1 MARIEFDRAVCGNLD
16 EALAHEWLETNG
28 MGGFASSTVAGANT
42 RRYHGLLIAATQ
54 PPAVRHLLLA
64 KIEETLIIGDQR
76 FDLSVNLY
84 PGTVHPAGYRYL
96 TGFRL
101 DPFPI
106 FTFEAGGAVV
116 EKRVFMPDGENTVVV
131 EYAIVEYDSAAP
143 GCRMELRPLIA
154 FRGYHDLTQA
164 NHDLNGAYDESA
176 GLVSIQPYSA
186 LPRLWFAHNAKS
198 ILKEGHWYFNFEY
211 PVERQ
216 RGLDFHEDL
225 YCPFMA
231 AFDLK
236 PREPAVMI
244 ASMLAH
250 KVADAALI
258 RAAEVARRAPAAD
271 LLTAASDQFIA
282 RRGPHRTVIAG
293 YPWFS
298 DWGRDTMIS
307 LPGLTLATGRYDIAR
322 DVLLTFAGCIDQ
334 GMLPNRFPD
343 FLPNAAQHLEY
354 NTADAALWFFEAI
367 RRYLELSGDTEFV
380 RAQLYEKLK
389 DIISW
394 HVRGTRFG
402 ICVDA
407 DGLLKA
413 GDPSTSLTWMDA
425 RVGGKPVTPRNG
437 KPVEIQALWCNALR
451 FVAKLARD
459 FADNDARVFHE
470 NLAARA
476 AESFNQ
482 SFWDE
487 RAGHLYDV
495 VDGGIDGNTRDL
507 SMRPNQVIAL
517 SLGYCAVPDQRARR
531 ILEAVERHLLT
542 PFGLR
547 TLSPFDSRVTPEGT
561 VGRPRNATRST
572 IRVRCG
578 PGCWGRSSSPI
589 CVSTAMPRAA
599 ALTSCSNLF
608 ARSPPGAARDS
619 CRSYSRANAP
629 HAPRGCFAQAWSV
642 AEILRVATSLP

>member
-1 MARIEFDRAVCGNLD
+1 MARLHFDRNVCGNLD
-16 EALAHEWLETNG
+16 EALRHEWLETNG

-64 KIEETLIIGDQR
+64 KIEETLIVGDQR

-84 PGTVHPAGYRYL
+84 PGTIHPTGYRYL

-101 DPFPI
+101 DPFPV
-106 FTFEAGGAVV
+106 FTFEAGGATV
-116 EKRVFMPDGENTVVV
+116 EKRVFMPDGENAVVV
-131 EYAIVEYDSAAP
+131 EYAVVEYETAAP

-176 GLVSIQPYSA
+176 GLVSIQPYAA
-186 LPRLWFAHNAKS
+186 LPRLWFAHNAES
-198 ILKEGHWYFNFEY
+198 IAKEGHWYFNFEY
-211 PVERQ
+211 PIEHQ
-216 RGLDFHEDL
+216 RGLDSHEDL

-231 AFDLK
+231 AFDLS
-236 PREPAVMI
+236 PREPAVVI
-244 ASMLAH
+244 ASMLSHSA
-250 KVADAALI
+250 ADAASMKAGEI
-258 RAAEVARRAPAAD
+258 ARRAPAAD
-271 LLTAASDQFIA
+271 LLTAAADQFIV

-307 LPGLTLATGRYDIAR
+307 LPGLALATGRDDIAR

-343 FLPNAAQHLEY
+343 SVSNAAQPLEY
-354 NTADAALWFFEAI
+354 NTADATLWFFESI
-367 RRYLELSGDTEFV
+367 RQYLDHSNDTEFV
-380 RAQLYEKLK
+380 RVQLYEKLK

-402 ICVDA
+402 IRVDA
-407 DGLLKA
+407 DGLLNT

-437 KPVEIQALWCNALR
+437 KPVEIQALWYNALR

-459 FADNDARVFHE
+459 FADDEARALHE
-470 NLAARA
+470 NLAAKA
-476 AESFNQ
+476 AESFNR

-487 RAGHLYDV
+487 HAGHLYDV
-495 VDGGIDGNTRDL
+495 VNCDTHDL
-507 SMRPNQVIAL
+507 SLRPNQVIAL
-517 SLGYCAVPDQRARR
+517 SLGYCAIPEDRARR
-531 ILEAVERHLLT
+531 ILDAVERHLLT

-547 TLSPFDSRVTPEGT
+547 TLSPFDPRYY
-561 VGRPRNATRST
+561 GRYGGSAEERDTEYHQGPVWPWLLGPFISAD
-572 IRVRCG
+572 VRFNG
-578 PGCWGRSSSPI
+578 E
-589 CVSTAMPRAA
+589 
-599 ALTSCSNLF
+599 
-608 ARSPPGAARDS
+608 AARARIDS
-619 CRSYSRANAP
+619 LLEPLRAFAAGRGTGQLPELFEGDAP
-629 HAPRGCFAQAWSV
+629 HEPRGCFAQAWSV
-642 AEILRVATSLP
+642 AEILRVSDSLR

>member
-1 MARIEFDRAVCGNLD
+1 MARIQFDRDIFGNLD
-16 EALAHEWLETNG
+16 KALAHEWLETNG

-64 KIEETLIIGDQR
+64 KIEETLILGDQR

-84 PGTVHPAGYRYL
+84 PATVHPAGYRYL

-101 DPFPI
+101 DPFPV
-106 FTFEAGGAVV
+106 FTFEAGGIVV
-116 EKRVFMPDGENTVVV
+116 EKRVFMPDGENTIVIEYAVV
-131 EYAIVEYDSAAP
+131 EYESTVP

-164 NHDLNGAYDESA
+164 NHDFNGAYDESA

-186 LPRLWFAHNAKS
+186 LPRVWFAHNAKS
-198 ILKEGHWYFNFEY
+198 IVKEGHWYFNFEY
-211 PVERQ
+211 PIEHQ

-231 AFDLK
+231 AFDLR
-236 PREPAVMI
+236 PYEPAVVI
-244 ASMLAH
+244 ASMLSH
-250 KVADAALI
+250 KAADAAPI
-258 RAAEVARRAPAAD
+258 KAAEIARRAPATD
-271 LLTAASDQFIA
+271 LLTAAADQFVT

-307 LPGLTLATGRYDIAR
+307 LPGLTLATRRYDIAR

-343 FLPNAAQHLEY
+343 SLSNAAQPLEY
-354 NTADAALWFFEAI
+354 NTADATLWFFEAI
-367 RRYLELSGDTEFV
+367 RQYLEPSGDTEFV

-394 HVRGTRFG
+394 HLRGTRFG
-402 ICVDA
+402 IRVDA
-407 DGLLKA
+407 DGLLNA

-437 KPVEIQALWCNALR
+437 KPVEIQALWYNALR

-459 FADNDARVFHE
+459 FADSDARVFHE
-470 NLAARA
+470 NLATRA
-476 AESFNQ
+476 AESFNR

-495 VDGGIDGNTRDL
+495 VNDETRDL
-507 SMRPNQVIAL
+507 SLRPNQVIAL
-517 SLGYCAVPDQRARR
+517 SLGYCAVPEDRARR
-531 ILEAVERHLLT
+531 ILEAVERNLLT

-547 TLSPFDSRVTPEGT
+547 TLSPFDPRYYGRYRGSPEERDTEYHQGPVWPWLLGPFITADVRFNGEAARGRV
-561 VGRPRNATRST
+561 
-572 IRVRCG
+572 
-578 PGCWGRSSSPI
+578 
-589 CVSTAMPRAA
+589 A
-599 ALTSCSNLF
+599 ALLEPLRSFAASRGTGQLPELF
-608 ARSPPGAARDS
+608 EGDI
-619 CRSYSRANAP
+619 P

-642 AEILRVATSLP
+642 AEILRVSTSLP